1 MISGRSPA
9 KFNWGNQS
17 SMIAML
23 PVDPTVTKEPRG
35 NPAKWMDQMA
45 TFTTY
50 HVFNPMWRAKNRK
63 TGEIKWSGTIM
74 IAGNSSYQG
83 VLWEAPAGKTPSAL
97 EQGEAVLR

>member
-1 MISGRSPA
+1 
-9 KFNWGNQS
+9 
-17 SMIAML
+17 MIAML

-45 TFTTY
+45 TFTTD

-83 VLWEAPAGKTPSAL
+83 VWWELPKERLPSAL